1 MYLLP
6 IYEHL
11 SMVKQVEFW
20 FLWIY
25 LATGYL
31 LSSTVVSEVP
41 LGSKI
46 SVEDNNFWVSSDGD
60 FALGFYNCSPQSFQ
74 YSVGIRFNSNSV
86 PANEQKVVWVAGA
99 DLMVGNKSYF
109 QLTQEGEL
117 ILFDSSLST
126 IAWSSKTSQSA
137 VVSAVLNDDGNFIL
151 LTDKG
156 YKVWQSFDKPS
167 NTLLPGQKL
176 LVFET
181 LRAQKVN
188 SMSSYY
194 SLYMNESGQLQL
206 RWETDIKYWTFGRIS
221 NSNVS
226 AVLTANGALL
236 LLNENSKPIDSLFGD
251 DHSENV
257 KFRFLRL
264 DTDGNLRMYSWRE
277 ASASWIAVWQAV
289 DNQCDVFATCGD
301 YGICSFNSS
310 GLPDCVCPFKSA
322 SASFSKCLLPYQQ
335 GCKSGSIMVSYEH
348 TFLHEMYPANDS
360 VVLSSLQQCKDLCL
374 KDPLCTA
381 VTFSNDGSAKCLLK
395 TSRYVTGYTDPSLTS
410 VSFVKKC
417 SDPIAVDPI
426 RPRPSPAPIPVNKS
440 YRFCIPCLAGA
451 ASGTFVT
458 VLGIQLAVG
467 FYIYR
472 RRNWIWKRPA
482 LTCKDPYSKSLVVFS
497 FMEIEEV
504 TGNFKHQI
512 GPKVYK
518 GMLPNR
524 QPVAIK
530 DVEATVAERK
540 FRAAVLRVGSIHHK
554 NLIRL
559 EGYCCESIHRH
570 LVYEYAK
577 NGSLEKYIEDPELS
591 KRLTWKKRMEVCLSV
606 AKTLSYLHSEC
617 REFISHGNL
626 KCENILL
633 DENLDAKVSEFGLS
647 IIHGEALS
655 PDTSAERDVEDFGKL
670 VIALVSGCRD
680 HQSVSKWAYNEMIV
694 GQVEKV
700 VDKRIKSEVSLE
712 ELNRVMRIAF
722 WCLQSDERLR
732 PSMGEVVKVLEGTL
746 TVDPPPPPFSRERPL
761 EEEESSRSGSE
772 S

>member
-1 MYLLP
+1 
-6 IYEHL
+6 
-11 SMVKQVEFW
+11 MVKQVEFW

-46 SVEDNNFWVSSDGD
+46 SVEDNNFWVSSNGD

-74 YSVGIRFNSNSV
+74 YSVGIRFNSNSI

-151 LTDKG
+151 LNDKG
-156 YKVWQSFDKPS
+156 DKVWQSFDKPS

-301 YGICSFNSS
+301 R
-310 GLPDCVCPFKSA
+310 K
-322 SASFSKCLLPYQQ
+322 
-335 GCKSGSIMVSYEH
+335 
-348 TFLHEMYPANDS
+348 S
-360 VVLSSLQQCKDLCL
+360 VV
-374 KDPLCTA
+374 
-381 VTFSNDGSAKCLLK
+381 
-395 TSRYVTGYTDPSLTS
+395 
-410 VSFVKKC
+410 
-417 SDPIAVDPI
+417 
-426 RPRPSPAPIPVNKS
+426 
-440 YRFCIPCLAGA
+440 
-451 ASGTFVT
+451 
-458 VLGIQLAVG
+458 
-467 FYIYR
+467 
-472 RRNWIWKRPA
+472 
-482 LTCKDPYSKSLVVFS
+482 
-497 FMEIEEV
+497 
-504 TGNFKHQI
+504 
-512 GPKVYK
+512 
-518 GMLPNR
+518 
-524 QPVAIK
+524 
-530 DVEATVAERK
+530 
-540 FRAAVLRVGSIHHK
+540 
-554 NLIRL
+554 
-559 EGYCCESIHRH
+559 
-570 LVYEYAK
+570 
-577 NGSLEKYIEDPELS
+577 
-591 KRLTWKKRMEVCLSV
+591 
-606 AKTLSYLHSEC
+606 
-617 REFISHGNL
+617 
-626 KCENILL
+626 
-633 DENLDAKVSEFGLS
+633 
-647 IIHGEALS
+647 
-655 PDTSAERDVEDFGKL
+655 
-670 VIALVSGCRD
+670 
-680 HQSVSKWAYNEMIV
+680 
-694 GQVEKV
+694 
-700 VDKRIKSEVSLE
+700 
-712 ELNRVMRIAF
+712 
-722 WCLQSDERLR
+722 
-732 PSMGEVVKVLEGTL
+732 
-746 TVDPPPPPFSRERPL
+746 
-761 EEEESSRSGSE
+761 
-772 S
+772 